1 MDHLAKRVEDH
12 YATENLLVRIDAA
25 LADLGASPTDPD
37 ALKPVDEF
45 HTGGRE
51 ATEAL
56 VSHLD
61 IHPGMRV
68 LDIGA
73 GIGGTARLIARAH
86 KVHVTGVDL
95 TRSYV
100 DVAKALNT
108 RTGMDDD
115 VTMMVGSALDLPVAA
130 GSFDVA
136 VMLHVGMNI
145 DDKPHLMREVARVLK
160 PGGHFALFDVMRDRD
175 DGPLAFPVPW
185 STLPETSFVDHPLAY
200 ITAAEGAGLVAEH
213 RRERRDFT
221 LAFFERVMKA
231 TAEKGQPPLGIH
243 LLMGATAGEKI
254 RNYVAN
260 VQAHRIAPVEMIFR
274 KPG

>member
-12 YATENLLVRIDAA
+12 YASENLLARIDAA
-25 LADLGASPTDPD
+25 LASLGAASSDPD

-45 HTGGRE
+45 HTGGRA

-56 VSHLD
+56 LSHVD

-73 GIGGTARLIARAH
+73 GIGGAARHIARAY

-95 TRSYV
+95 THSYV
-100 DVAKALNT
+100 EVARTLND
-108 RTGMDDD
+108 RTGMADD
-115 VTMMVGSALDLPVAA
+115 VTMIVGSALDLPVAA
-130 GSFDVA
+130 GSFDLA

-145 DDKPHLMREVARVLK
+145 DDKMHLMHEVARILK
-160 PGGHFALFDVMRDRD
+160 PGGHFALFDVMRDTAD
-175 DGPLAFPVPW
+175 EPLVFPLPW
-185 STLPETSFVDHPLAY
+185 STVAETSFVDHPLAY
-200 ITAAEGAGLVAEH
+200 ITAAEGAGLILEK

-221 LAFFERVMKA
+221 LAFFERTMA
-231 TAEKGQPPLGIH
+231 AAAENGPPPLGIH
-243 LLMGATAGEKI
+243 LLMGQTAGQKI
-254 RNYVAN
+254 FNYVEN
-260 VQAHRIAPVEMIFR
+260 VKAHRIAPVEMVFR

>member
-12 YATENLLVRIDAA
+12 YASGDLLARIDAA
-25 LADLGASPTDPD
+25 LASLGAAPGDPE
-37 ALKPVDEF
+37 ALKAVDEF
-45 HTGGRE
+45 HTGGRA

-56 VSHLD
+56 LAHVD

-73 GIGGTARLIARAH
+73 GIGGTARHIARTH

-95 TRSYV
+95 THSYV
-100 DVAKALNT
+100 EVAKALND
-108 RTGMDDD
+108 RTGMADD
-115 VTMMVGSALDLPVAA
+115 VTMIVGSALDLPVAA
-130 GSFDVA
+130 GSFDLA

-145 DDKPHLMREVARVLK
+145 DDKMHLMHEVARVLK
-160 PGGHFALFDVMRDRD
+160 PGGHFALFDVMRDTSD
-175 DGPLAFPVPW
+175 EPLAFPLPW
-185 STLPETSFVDHPLAY
+185 STAPETSFVDYPLAY
-200 ITAAEGAGLVAEH
+200 ITAAEGAGLILEK

-221 LAFFERVMKA
+221 LAFFEKMMAA
-231 TAEKGQPPLGIH
+231 TAENGPPLLGIH
-243 LLMGATAGEKI
+243 LLMGETAKDKI
-254 RNYVAN
+254 RNYVGN